1 MLKAINSL
9 HAHTMVHGSVSVE
22 SVWVVPESDKMG
34 DNLMGGVKGVLTEY
48 DFAQPVVRAL

>member
-1 MLKAINSL
+1 
-9 HAHTMVHGSVSVE
+9 MVHGSVSVE